1 MAPIF
6 KGRSPLRNPMLVSV
20 IDQAAIS
27 AFNFVLALLLIRNW
41 SSEPEIFGA
50 YASVLAI
57 SLSLISVQ
65 NALIIGQMTVLRPKS
80 ESPAEEDDLLSLF
93 WTVNVGLTVAA
104 AIAAALAARALLP
117 SHGILFDVSA
127 ALYVASALLREYTRC
142 YHFSMLQVRA
152 VLAVDSAAHVM
163 SGLVIAVLWLWWPPI
178 MLDRIFLVLGCANV
192 LSSVPAILPHRR
204 HFGFRFDAPSRRRWS
219 TIWRQQS
226 RWALLGVTATEVQ
239 QRGYVYVV
247 AAVFG
252 LASVAILQAAALL
265 YRPVQLVVHAWG
277 KTARVILAGLIA
289 ERKFAEARAFT
300 LRSLRLFGL
309 FFAAFLVVLT
319 LAWPLIKAHVL
330 QGSFAD
336 AETVVVLWGAAS
348 AVIIA
353 AGILSLEAQSMIRFR
368 ELSHASLAGA
378 AACGVGLFIA
388 VWLEEFRATLLAVI
402 AGQGILLAMIL
413 RILYRSPEGSTLAA
427 PKAAASA
434 SERLIAPGA
443 ASTIPARLQERS
455 I

>member
-1 MAPIF
+1 MLPIF
-6 KGRSPLRNPMLVSV
+6 KKWSILRNPALVSV

-27 AFNFVLALLLIRNW
+27 AFNFVLALLLIRTW
-41 SSEPEIFGA
+41 SNEPEMFGA

-57 SLSLISVQ
+57 SLSLTSVQ
-65 NALIIGQMTVLRPKS
+65 NALVIGQMTVLRPKA
-80 ESPAEEDDLLSLF
+80 ESPGEEDDLMSLF
-93 WTVNVGLTVAA
+93 WTVNAGLMAAA

-127 ALYVASALLREYTRC
+127 ALFVAAALLREYTRC
-142 YHFSMLQVRA
+142 YHFSMLQVQV

-163 SGLVIAVLWLWWPPI
+163 SGLVIAALWLFWPPI
-178 MLDRIFLVLGCANV
+178 TLDGIFLVLGCANV

-204 HFGFRFDAPSRRRWS
+204 HFGFRYDASSRQRWS

-277 KTARVILAGLIA
+277 KTARVVLAGLMA
-289 ERKFAEARAFT
+289 EKKFAEARVFT
-300 LRSLRLFGL
+300 LRSLSLFGL
-309 FFAAFLVVLT
+309 FFAAFLAVLA
-319 LAWPLIKAHVL
+319 LAWPLIKVHVL

-348 AVIIA
+348 AVIMA

-378 AACGVGLFIA
+378 AACGAGLLVA
-388 VWLEEFRATLLAVI
+388 VWLEDFRATLIAVI
-402 AGQGILLAMIL
+402 AGQAILLVMIL
-413 RILYRSPEGSTLAA
+413 RILYRSPEDCILSAPKPAA
-427 PKAAASA
+427 PVAM
-434 SERLIAPGA
+434 
-443 ASTIPARLQERS
+443 PARLQERS